1 MTQALNPDLLAR
13 ARTWLAED
21 PDPQTREEL
30 TALLALAEGPDAET
44 DSKLAWSDLAERF
57 ADRLQFGTAGL
68 RGELGAGPMRMN
80 RAVVIRAAAGLV
92 AYVKEQGL
100 GDLVVIGYDARH
112 KSYDFARDTAAVV
125 VGAGLRAALLPRPLP
140 TPVLAFAIRHL
151 GAAAGVTVT
160 ASHNPPQDNGYKVYL
175 GDGSQIVPPADAGIA
190 AEIDAIGSLD
200 DVPRAEEGWEVL
212 GEDVIEAYL
221 DRAVSILD
229 AHSPRELDVV
239 YTPMHGV
246 GRDTLVAAFRRAGFP
261 APTVVAE
268 QAEPDPDFPT
278 VAFPNPEEPGAM
290 DLAFRTAAAAGPDIV
305 IANDPDADRCA
316 VAVPVHG
323 NAAGSGNGTSGW
335 RMLRGDE
342 VGALLGSAL
351 VAKKAEGTFATT
363 IVSATLLGRIAEA
376 AGLGYEETLTGFKWI
391 SRAEGLRYGY
401 EEALGYC
408 VDPQGVRD
416 KDGIT
421 AALLVAELAA
431 TLKRSGRTLSDLLDD
446 LALEHGLHATDQL
459 SVRVQDLSL
468 IADAMRRLREQP
480 PTVLAGLTV
489 TRADDLAAGSAELP
503 PTDGLRYYLA
513 GEAVR
518 SARIVVRPSGTEPKL
533 KCYLEVVLPVASA
546 ADLAGARE
554 RAAELLAAVKRDLA
568 EAAGI

>member
-1 MTQALNPDLLAR
+1 MTQATTTDLLAR

-30 TALLALAEGPDAET
+30 AALLADAET
-44 DSKLAWSDLAERF
+44 PDADANAKLAWSELADRF

-92 AYVKEQGL
+92 AYVKRQGL

-125 VGAGLRAALLPRPLP
+125 VGAGLRALLFPRPLP
-140 TPVLAFAIRHL
+140 TPVLAFAVRHL

-190 AEIDAIGSLD
+190 AEIDAIGSLTE
-200 DVPRAEEGWEVL
+200 VPLAADGWETVD
-212 GEDVIEAYL
+212 ESVVEAYL
-221 DRAVSILD
+221 DRAASIVD
-229 AHSPRELDVV
+229 PHSAREIDTV

-246 GRDTLVAAFRRAGFP
+246 GRDTFLAAMARAGFP

-290 DLAFRTAAAAGPDIV
+290 DLAFRAAAAAGPDIV

-316 VAVPVHG
+316 VAVPADG
-323 NAAGSGNGTSGW
+323 GDGW

-342 VGALLGSAL
+342 VGALLGAAL
-351 VAKKAEGTFATT
+351 VSKRAAGTFATT
-363 IVSATLLGRIAEA
+363 IVSSTLLGRIAEA
-376 AGLGYEETLTGFKWI
+376 AGLGYAETLTGFKWI
-391 SRAEGLRYGY
+391 SRAGGLRYGY

-431 TLKRSGRTLSDLLDD
+431 TLKRSGRTLTDLLDD

-459 SVRVQDLSL
+459 SVRVEDLSV
-468 IADAMRRLREQP
+468 IADAMRTLRERP
-480 PTVLAGLTV
+480 PTTLAGLTV
-489 TRADDLAAGSAELP
+489 TRADDLTAGSAELP
-503 PTDGLRYYLA
+503 PTDGLRYFLA
-513 GEAVR
+513 GDAVR

-546 ADLAGARE
+546 AGLADARA
-554 RAAELLAAVKRDLA
+554 RAAELLATVKRDLA
-568 EAAGI
+568 AAAGIAG